1 MRHAPLPVPGH
12 LDGWSLVQFS
22 TLIPGLSARRS
33 ERPSATSSPDDLPT
47 TGHRSG
53 RARILPITAA
63 AAALV
68 LAGGTATFAH
78 AQKTVTLDVNGDVAR
93 LSTFAGSVDGLL
105 EDQGVVVGERDV
117 VSQRGALREGTEIV
131 VRHAH
136 QVSVNVDGVET
147 SVWTTALSADEA
159 LDTLAARGTS
169 VALVASRSAA
179 GGRPELALDLTLR
192 GPADVLVD
200 GATLEVTD
208 ADASVAQ
215 VLGEL
220 GITLNALDRVSVVQG
235 AAGRVQ
241 VVVNRVVVQD
251 VTSTHEVAF
260 ASTTQEDPER
270 YAGQKRTLTAGVPG
284 VRTLVER
291 VTTIDGV
298 ESARVPVSDV
308 VTQAP
313 VDEVLSVGTKTR
325 PVAPAP
331 APAGSSTGSPVT
343 AGGDADSLNWAALA
357 RCESGGNPSIVS
369 STGKYHGLYQFS
381 VSTWQAVGGAGL
393 PSDAS
398 AEEQTARAKML
409 YNRSGAGQW
418 PHCGKN
424 LFS

>member
-1 MRHAPLPVPGH
+1 MPRMRHVPPPVPGH
-12 LDGWSLVQFS
+12 LDGWSPVQFS
-22 TLIPGLSARRS
+22 TLIPGLSARTRT
-33 ERPSATSSPDDLPT
+33 PSSPDEPPT
-47 TGHRSG
+47 TDHRSG

-68 LAGGTATFAH
+68 LAGGSAAFAH
-78 AQKTVTLDVNGDVAR
+78 AQKTVTLDVNGEVAE
-93 LSTFAGSVDGLL
+93 LSTFAGSVEGFL
-105 EDQGVVVGERDV
+105 EDQGVVVGDRDL
-117 VSQRGALREGTEIV
+117 VSQTGSLSEGTEIV

-136 QVSVNVDGVET
+136 QVSVSVDGQET

-159 LDTLAARGTS
+159 LDSLAARGQT

-200 GATLEVTD
+200 GTTLEVAD

-220 GITLNALDRVSVVQG
+220 GVVLNALDRVSVVQG
-235 AAGRVQ
+235 DTGRVQ

-260 ASTTQEDPER
+260 ASTTQQDATR
-270 YAGQKRTLTAGVPG
+270 YADQKRTLTAGVPG

-291 VTTIDGV
+291 VTTVDGV
-298 ESARVPVSDV
+298 ESARVAISDA

-313 VDEVLSVGTKTR
+313 VDEVLSVGTKAR
-325 PVAPAP
+325 PVVTKAPTTSAPA
-331 APAGSSTGSPVT
+331 TGSPVT
-343 AGGDADSLNWAALA
+343 AGGSADSLNWAALA
-357 RCESGGNPSIVS
+357 KCESGGNPTAVS

-393 PSDAS
+393 PSAAS
-398 AEEQTARAKML
+398 ADEQTARAKML

-418 PHCGKN
+418 PHCGKY

>member
-1 MRHAPLPVPGH
+1 MPGH
-12 LDGWSLVQFS
+12 LDGWSPVQFS
-22 TLIPGLSARRS
+22 TLIPGLSARSR
-33 ERPSATSSPDDLPT
+33 ATSEPDTPDELLPT
-47 TGHRSG
+47 DQRSG

-63 AAALV
+63 AVALV
-68 LAGGTATFAH
+68 LAGGSAAFAH
-78 AQKTVTLDVNGDVAR
+78 AQKSVTLDVDGEVTN

-105 EDQGVVVGERDV
+105 EDQGVVVGARDE
-117 VSQRGALREGTEIV
+117 VSLTGALPEGADIV

-136 QVSVNVDGVET
+136 QVAVSIDGQET

-159 LDTLAARGTS
+159 LDSLSARGQA

-179 GGRPELALDLTLR
+179 GGRPELSLDLALH

-200 GATLEVTD
+200 GTTLAVPD
-208 ADASVAQ
+208 ADARVAQ

-220 GITLNALDRVSVVQG
+220 GITLNPLDRVSVVQSDT
-235 AAGRVQ
+235 GRVQ
-241 VVVNRVVVQD
+241 VVVNRVAVQD

-260 ASTTQEDPER
+260 ASTTQQDASR
-270 YAGQKRTLTAGVPG
+270 YTDQKRTLTAGAPG

-291 VTTIDGV
+291 VTTVDGV
-298 ESARVPVSDV
+298 ESGRVTLSDA

-313 VDEVLSVGTKTR
+313 VDEVLSVGTKAR
-325 PVAPAP
+325 PVVTKTPVAKTPA
-331 APAGSSTGSPVT
+331 ATGTPVT

-357 RCESGGNPSIVS
+357 RCESGGNPTAVS

-393 PSDAS
+393 PSQAS
-398 AEEQTARAKML
+398 PEEQTARAKML

-424 LFS
+424 LFT

>member
-1 MRHAPLPVPGH
+1 MRHAPPPVPGH
-12 LDGWSLVQFS
+12 LDGWSPVQFS
-22 TLIPGLSARRS
+22 TLIPGLSARKS
-33 ERPSATSSPDDLPT
+33 ARPSAPSSPDEPPT
-47 TGHRSG
+47 TDHRSG

-68 LAGGTATFAH
+68 LAGGSAAFAH
-78 AQKTVTLDVNGDVAR
+78 AQKTVTLDVNGEVAQ
-93 LSTFAGSVDGLL
+93 LSTFAGSVEGFLD
-105 EDQGVVVGERDV
+105 DQGVVVGERDL
-117 VSQRGALREGTEIV
+117 VSQSGSLREGTEIV

-136 QVSVNVDGVET
+136 QVSVSVDGVET

-159 LDTLAARGTS
+159 LDTLAARGQS

-192 GPADVLVD
+192 GPAEVLVD
-200 GATLEVTD
+200 GTTLQVTD

-220 GITLNALDRVSVVQG
+220 GVTLNALDRVSVVQG

-251 VTSTHEVAF
+251 VTSTLEVAF
-260 ASTTQEDPER
+260 ASTTQQDAAR
-270 YAGQKRTLTAGVPG
+270 YTDQKRTLTAGVPG

-291 VTTIDGV
+291 VTTVDGV
-298 ESARVPVSDV
+298 ESGRVTVSDA

-325 PVAPAP
+325 PVAPA
-331 APAGSSTGSPVT
+331 APPTGASEGSPVT

-357 RCESGGNPSIVS
+357 RCESGGNPTAVS

-398 AEEQTARAKML
+398 ADEQTARAKML